1 MLSDEDKY
9 YLKQNISFVGL
20 FVLTNMIL
28 ITVMF
33 PEVAESN
40 FIKIIAIFGLNLLVI
55 GLGYFL
61 SEL

>member
-9 YLKQNISFVGL
+9 YLKQNVSFIGL
-20 FVLTNMIL
+20 FVLTNVVL
-28 ITVMF
+28 ITIMC

-40 FIKIIAIFGLNLLVI
+40 FVKIIAILGLNLLII